1 MSVSGAEQEAIRF
14 LRPRLEAVCD
24 SVEVTSTGNIT
35 AVKKGAKPGPK
46 AMLGAHLDEIGFG
59 VKSVTRDG
67 FIKFEK
73 IGDFSEKVIPARKVW
88 VQTKTGR
95 IPGVIGMRAGHLLS
109 PEEKLQAQK
118 AHQSYIDV
126 GAASKEEAEGYG
138 VFVGAKIVLQSELM
152 EMANPDIV
160 CARGIDNKIGCALIL
175 NILENLKA
183 EDFAGEVV
191 GAFNTLEE
199 VTVAGAFP
207 LYDRVRPDYAVVID
221 TVPCGD
227 VPDIDTDNELPVYL
241 GKGPAM
247 IVTQGDPSVL
257 RFNMIHP
264 ALRKAL
270 DAVSED
276 MQIKMQE
283 LALSER
289 AYITEESLT
298 FMGGG
303 GVPAATVAIPRRY
316 SHTPV
321 EVLNLN
327 DAVLAYELL
336 VRLLRRNGTWDI
348 RFD

>member
-1 MSVSGAEQEAIRF
+1 M
-14 LRPRLEAVCD
+14 PRLAAACD
-24 SVEVTSTGNIT
+24 TAELTSTGNII
-35 AVKKGAKPGPK
+35 AVKKGGKPGPRV
-46 AMLGAHLDEIGFG
+46 MLGAHLDEIGFG
-59 VKSVTRDG
+59 VKGITEDG
-67 FIKFEK
+67 FLKFEK

-109 PEEKLQAQK
+109 AEEKLKSQT
-118 AHQSYIDV
+118 AHQSYIDI
-126 GAASKEEAEGYG
+126 GAVSKEDALAYG
-138 VFVGAKIVLQSELM
+138 VFIGARVVIQSEFM

-160 CARGIDNKIGCALIL
+160 CARAIDNKIGCAVIA
-175 NILENLKA
+175 NVLENLTA
-183 EDFAGEVV
+183 NDFAGEVV

-227 VPDIDTDNELPVYL
+227 VPDIDTENELPVCL

-247 IVTQGDPSVL
+247 IVTQGDPTVL
-257 RFNMIHP
+257 RFNAIHP
-264 ALRKAL
+264 ALRNAL
-270 DAVSED
+270 DEVSKD
-276 MQIKMQE
+276 TGIRLQE

-289 AYITEESLT
+289 AYITEESLS

-303 GVPAATVAIPRRY
+303 GIPAATVAIPRRY

-321 EVLNLN
+321 EVLNMN
-327 DAVLAYELL
+327 DAVATYDLL
-336 VRLLRRNGTWDI
+336 MHLLKRNGTWDVKYI
-348 RFD
+348 I